1 MTNTSDPHQDGAEIH
16 LSPDEAVVLFEL
28 LSRWCDSKA
37 IHAHSP
43 DSKCFESTAEC
54 AVLHN
59 VLASLEKQLVAPFEE
74 DYNQMVEEARRR
86 LADLWNHLTLK
97 G

>member
-1 MTNTSDPHQDGAEIH
+1 MTNTSDRDHDGAEIH
-16 LSPDEAVVLFEL
+16 LSADEAVVLFEL

-37 IHAHSP
+37 IHTPTP

-54 AVLHN
+54 VVLHG
-59 VLASLEKQLVAPFEE
+59 VLAGLEKQLVAPFKE
-74 DYNQMVEEARRR
+74 DYDQIVKEARRR
-86 LADLWNHLTLK
+86 LVDLWDSPTLK